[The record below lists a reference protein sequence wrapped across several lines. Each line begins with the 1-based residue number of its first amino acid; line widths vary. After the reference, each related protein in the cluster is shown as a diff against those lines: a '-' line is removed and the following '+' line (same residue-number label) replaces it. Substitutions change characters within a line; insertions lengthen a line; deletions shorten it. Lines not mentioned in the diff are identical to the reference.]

1 MEHDHIFIRIFST
14 FIHKY
19 MNYNYLVPMF
29 LCLCARKI
37 WRALLILLIL
47 LSLINVSPTSGFTNY
62 IDVAT
67 LMPNGMP

>member
-1 MEHDHIFIRIFST
+1 
-14 FIHKY
+14 
-19 MNYNYLVPMF
+19 MF

-67 LMPNGMP
+67 LMPNGDAVKHNNNEYFFKNTAINFSYWI

>member
-1 MEHDHIFIRIFST
+1 
-14 FIHKY
+14 

>member
-1 MEHDHIFIRIFST
+1 MEYDHIFIRIIFV
-14 FIHKY
+14 FMHIY
-19 MNYNYLVPMF
+19 MNYNYLVPLF

>member
-1 MEHDHIFIRIFST
+1 
-14 FIHKY
+14 
-19 MNYNYLVPMF
+19 MF

-37 WRALLILLIL
+37 WRALLIL

>member
-1 MEHDHIFIRIFST
+1 MEYDHIFIRIIST

-37 WRALLILLIL
+37 CRALLILLIL